1 MKNIIEKITS
11 NWLTDISIIV
21 LLVSLLFTVFFLPIL
36 IEYDQVS
43 FIFVNSVFIFI
54 FFVGIWSS
62 DTKLLVLLTSLLF
75 LTQLS
80 LRLLR
85 FSELPVDFYLAERVI
100 GLVNMMAFIFLN
112 VRLLFRNRE
121 KNLYRIVGAI
131 NVYLLVAIYG
141 AFGFEVIQL
150 IDGQSISGENELSGL
165 DSDFAAY
172 IYFSMVS
179 LTTVGF
185 GDYFPVTILSK
196 MLSVF
201 LAMVGILYPAIVIA
215 KLIGASTNPSH

>member
-1 MKNIIEKITS
+1 MKHLIEKITS
-11 NWLTDISIIV
+11 NRLTDISIIV
-21 LLVSLLFTVFFLPIL
+21 LLVSLLFTVFFLPVM
-36 IEYDQVS
+36 IEFGHVN
-43 FIFVNSVFIFI
+43 FIFVNSVFIFL

-62 DTKLLVLLTSLLF
+62 DSKALVFFTSLLF
-75 LTQLS
+75 FTQLL
-80 LRLLR
+80 LRVLR
-85 FSELPVDFYLAERVI
+85 FSSLPFDFYLAERVI
-100 GLVNMMAFIFLN
+100 GLLNMMAFIFLN

-131 NVYLLVAIYG
+131 NVYLLFAIYG

-150 IDGQSISGENELSGL
+150 LAGSSISGESELSGL

-185 GDYFPVTILSK
+185 GDYFPVNILSK

-201 LAMVGILYPAIVIA
+201 LSTVGILYPAIVIA
-215 KLIGASTNPSH
+215 KLISSRKEPES